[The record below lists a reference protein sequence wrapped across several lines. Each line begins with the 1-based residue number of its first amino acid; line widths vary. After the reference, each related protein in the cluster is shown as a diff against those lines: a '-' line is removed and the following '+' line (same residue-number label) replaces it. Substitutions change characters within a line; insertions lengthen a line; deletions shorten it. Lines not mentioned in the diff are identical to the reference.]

1 MRAFAVFAFA
11 VAWASVGGVRAEEP
25 YPNKPVRLIV
35 PFAAGSLTDAVGRL
49 IGQEL
54 GKRLGQ
60 NVIVEDRP
68 GANAQLGASFVAK
81 TTPDGYTLM
90 ATTNT
95 AHAANP
101 HLYKKL
107 PYDPIKDF
115 IPLVR
120 IGTIPFMLVV
130 NTSLPVKNTGEL
142 IAYARANP
150 GKLSYGT
157 SNSTSLIS
165 AETLNVMAKISTVGV
180 QYKASQQAIIDLISG
195 QIHMMICD
203 FAVAMPQVKAGKLRA
218 LAVPMGKRTVL
229 MPELPTIGE
238 TLKGFEFTPWI
249 GIVAPAGTP
258 KAVTDRLSKELLDL
272 LALPEMAAKL
282 ASVGTELAPMP
293 PALFSH
299 FVQEEINHWGRLVRA
314 AGIEP
319 E

>member
-1 MRAFAVFAFA
+1 MRVFAIIA
-11 VAWASVGGVRAEEP
+11 LAATLASAGGVRAEEA

-35 PFAAGSLTDAVGRL
+35 PFAPGSLTDAVGRL
-49 IGQEL
+49 IAQEL

-60 NVIVEDRP
+60 NVIVEARP
-68 GANAQLGASFVAK
+68 GANGQLGASFVAK
-81 TTPDGYTLM
+81 STPDGYTLM

-130 NTSLPVKNTGEL
+130 NTSLPVENTEEL

-157 SNSTSLIS
+157 SNSTSLVS

-180 QYKASQQAIIDLISG
+180 QYKASQQAVIDLISG
-195 QIHMMICD
+195 QIQMMISD
-203 FAVAMPQVKAGKLRA
+203 FSVTMQQVKTGKLRA
-218 LAVPMGKRTVL
+218 IAVPMGKRTAL

-258 KAVTDRLSKELLDL
+258 KAVTDRLSKELLGL
-272 LALPEMAAKL
+272 LARPEMGAKL
-282 ASVGTELAPMP
+282 ASVGVELAPMP
-293 PALFSH
+293 AAPFGR
-299 FVQEEINHWGRLVRA
+299 FVQEEIKHWGRLVRA
-314 AGIEP
+314 AGIQP

>member
-1 MRAFAVFAFA
+1 LHHRL
-11 VAWASVGGVRAEEP
+11 
-25 YPNKPVRLIV
+25 YPNKPVRLFV
-35 PFAAGSLTDAVGRL
+35 PFAAGSLTDAVGRVV
-49 IGQEL
+49 GQEL
-54 GKRLGQ
+54 GRRLGQ
-60 NVIVEDRP
+60 NIIVEDRP
-68 GANAQLGASFVAK
+68 GANGQMAAAFVAK
-81 TTPDGYTLM
+81 TPPDGYTLM

-95 AHAANP
+95 THAANP

-115 IPLVR
+115 IPVVR

-130 NTSLPVKNTGEL
+130 NPSLPVKSTAEL

-157 SNSTSLIS
+157 SNSTSLVS
-165 AETLNVMAKISTVGV
+165 AETLNVMAKISTIGV

-195 QIHMMICD
+195 QIQMMICD
-203 FAVAMPQVKAGKLRA
+203 FAVAMPQVRTGKLRA
-218 LAVPMGKRTVL
+218 LAIPMGKRTAL

-249 GIVAPAGTP
+249 GIVVPTGTP
-258 KAVTDRLSKELLDL
+258 KAVTDRLSRELLDL
-272 LALPEMAAKL
+272 LAVPEMGAKL
-282 ASVGTELAPMP
+282 ASVGVEIAPLAPAP
-293 PALFSH
+293 FAQFI
-299 FVQEEINHWGRLVRA
+299 QEQIAEWGRLVRA